1 MTPRRTFLALA
12 FAIAA
17 TLLIARSPATFA
29 ATSSTQAT
37 TRPAASGETAALI
50 RRLSA
55 GSWKERQAAQARLVQ
70 LADQTRPQLE
80 ALLNP
85 QPDTPAL
92 DDETRNRV
100 IAALRQIDEDDR
112 TGPSLITIHAH
123 DLEPLEVFADI
134 ARQAKSPLETAQ
146 PELWRAGG
154 SPTGR
159 MTFNV
164 DRQPFWS
171 VLRELNRK
179 YNVELVQWGE
189 ELRLT
194 AAGGGGTFPMRGPS
208 VVSGP
213 FLIVASRVFRSQ
225 AIDLSQPAENA
236 QQPGTERE
244 FNVQLTALP
253 EPKLRVRKS
262 DAMARLTEAVDDHG
276 NSLIPDHPADEDAGF
291 TTGPAGTWA
300 FTARLQDAAQNPGR
314 KIARLKGTVTTVL
327 LTQFQTIELSD
338 VLTAQNVERELGMSK
353 LLIKGVKKDEQNAS
367 IYHLTATVT
376 LPTLAGNET
385 GEEWERLESMFN
397 SGSDVRLLDAR
408 GKAYGVQSRNVGGGQ
423 NNTMDVTIDFT
434 RDTPQSGEGEAN
446 KLGDPS
452 KLVLNIPTESKEV
465 AVPFEFTDLPIP

>member
-1 MTPRRTFLALA
+1 MIPRRTFLALMLA
-12 FAIAA
+12 VAA
-17 TLLIARSPATFA
+17 SVLAPSRTTFA
-29 ATSSTQAT
+29 ATSSTQPT
-37 TRPAASGETAALI
+37 TRPAVASGETADLI
-50 RRLSA
+50 RRLSSD
-55 GSWKERQAAQARLVQ
+55 SWKERRAAQARLVQ
-70 LADQTRPQLE
+70 LAEQARPQLE

-85 QPDTPAL
+85 QPGTPTL

-100 IAALRQIDEDDR
+100 ADALRQIDEDAR
-112 TGPSLITIHAH
+112 TGASLITIHAH
-123 DLEPLEVFADI
+123 DSEPLEVFADI
-134 ARQAKSPLETAQ
+134 AKQAKAPLEPAQ

-171 VLRELNRK
+171 VLRELNQK

-194 AAGGGGTFPMRGPS
+194 TGGGGTFPMRGPG

-225 AIDLSQPAENA
+225 AIDLAQPAENA
-236 QQPGTERE
+236 QQPATERE

-262 DAMARLTEAVDDHG
+262 DAMAHLTEAVDDHG
-276 NSLIPDHPADEDAGF
+276 NSLIPDHAPEDEAGF

-300 FTARLQDAAQNPGR
+300 FTARLQDAAQNPGH

-327 LTQFQTIELSD
+327 LTQFKTIELSD
-338 VLTAQNVERELGMSK
+338 VLTMQNVEREQGVSK
-353 LLIKGVKKDEQNAS
+353 LLLKGLKKDEQNAS

-397 SGSDVRLLDAR
+397 SGADVRLVDAR
-408 GKAYGVQSRNVGGGQ
+408 GKAYGVQSRSVGGGQ

-434 RDTPQSGEGEAN
+434 RDAPQAGEGEAN
-446 KLGDPS
+446 KLGDPAR
-452 KLVLNIPTESKEV
+452 LVLNIPTESKEV
-465 AVPFEFTDLPIP
+465 PVPFEFRDLPIP